1 MADNNSGAAI
11 GFIGL
16 GTMGMPMALNLLQGG
31 HWLGIW
37 GRNPEKMKDAIDA
50 GAVLAASPKA
60 LAAECDILFLCVTD
74 TNAVEQLTFGA
85 DGIAEGAGADLLL
98 VDHSSINPDATRDFA
113 GRLKDSCGAAWVDAP
128 VSGGKHGAAG
138 GTLVI
143 MAGGA
148 AADIERMRTVCE
160 ATSQRVTHM
169 GPVGTGQ
176 ATKIVNQA
184 IIGAEIAVLAETLG
198 FAKTY
203 GVDCQKVPEA
213 LAGGWADSTVLQD
226 HGKRMIN
233 AEYWESAPGNMI
245 KDMNVACDMAKATTS
260 PMPVTALV
268 TELYR
273 MLGANGDANK
283 GQIGLMY
290 LYKQDA
296 L

>member
-1 MADNNSGAAI
+1 MADGNTGVRI

-16 GTMGMPMALNLLQGG
+16 GTMGMPMALNLLKAG
-31 HWLGIW
+31 HGLGVW
-37 GRNPEKMKDAIDA
+37 GRTPDKMQDAIDA
-50 GAVLAASPKA
+50 GAVLAPSPKA
-60 LAAECDILFLCVTD
+60 LAGECDILFLCVTD
-74 TNAVEQLTFGA
+74 TNAVEQLVFGPDCVA
-85 DGIAEGAGADLLL
+85 DGAHANLLL

-113 GRLKDSCGAAWVDAP
+113 ARLQDAAGAAWVDAP
-128 VSGGKHGAAG
+128 VSGGKHGAAS

-143 MAGGA
+143 MAGGEDG
-148 AADIERMRTVCE
+148 DIERLRPVCQ
-160 ATSQRVTHM
+160 ATSQRLTHM

-203 GVDCQKVPEA
+203 GVDCQKVLEA
-213 LAGGWADSTVLQD
+213 LAGGWADSTVLQE

-245 KDMNVACDMAKATTS
+245 KDMTNACDMAKATTS

-273 MLGANGDANK
+273 MLGAGGNANK
-283 GQIGLMY
+283 GQIGLMW
-290 LYKQDA
+290 LYKQEA